1 MHKHGVLQRF
11 VASSLCLYTS
21 NCVLSLSCSC
31 FPSLHQHVPVVLG
44 QSPSLHFEPEIT
56 NAPAPS
62 QNTKLKNATPLR
74 PVPIP
79 LAISSSW
86 AITRRYITSP
96 YLTFIEPFHFLL
108 YKTHANSPR
117 TGTQRT
123 KHDYAGYYALYGIPW
138 QATVRV
144 RERCHG
150 SYVNLDYRAHPQ

>member
-1 MHKHGVLQRF
+1 MVFYSGF
-11 VASSLCLYTS
+11 ATSSLYLDIST
-21 NCVLSLSCSC
+21 CVLSLNFSC
-31 FPSLHQHVPVVLG
+31 FPFLHQHGPVVLG
-44 QSPSLHFEPEIT
+44 QLLSLHFEPEIT

-62 QNTKLKNATPLR
+62 QNTKHKNATPLH

-96 YLTFIEPFHFLL
+96 YLTIIEPFHFLL
-108 YKTHANSPR
+108 NKTHASSSR

-144 RERCHG
+144 RDRCHG